1 MIVLKSCCSSH
12 VHCTNTPNNHR
23 GKCMLNTTWHFNSLK
38 AVCIIARARVYF
50 RAIAEKRP
58 LSPIMPLFRHHFA
71 FALHTTRILWCS
83 AFAST
88 ELVKVLHS
96 VLSARCAHGFRNLSL
111 DDFVS
116 SVFEYSSFVHVF
128 PNMCKYYGVVGCC
141 CCCLPFGARTGNQCT
156 CLEDTLNVF
165 QLS

>member
-83 AFAST
+83 AFAS
-88 ELVKVLHS
+88 
-96 VLSARCAHGFRNLSL
+96 LSKCFIPCSA
-111 DDFVS
+111 
-116 SVFEYSSFVHVF
+116 
-128 PNMCKYYGVVGCC
+128 
-141 CCCLPFGARTGNQCT
+141 
-156 CLEDTLNVF
+156 LNVLTVSAIYHLTTSFRPCSSIRALCTFF
-165 QLS
+165 QTCANIMVLLVVVVVVCHLVLGLEISAPVQRTL